1 MLDYHAAMAK
11 NGAGEVEVPGFVEE
25 FALMLSGLGFP
36 RMPARV
42 FALVLAAPEESLTAR
57 ELADRLQVSPAA
69 ISGAVRYLGTLSL
82 VRRTRLTGERVDRF
96 GLGDEVWA
104 PVFEAELLAYRPLI
118 RACERALG
126 SGALAGRGAER
137 VEETRDF
144 LEFMSVEME
153 QMLVRWR
160 ARRRR

>member
-1 MLDYHAAMAK
+1 MARS
-11 NGAGEVEVPGFVEE
+11 GASAFEVPGFVEE
-25 FALMLSGLGFP
+25 FALMLADLGFP

-82 VRRTRLTGERVDRF
+82 VRRTRRTGERVDRF

-104 PVFEAELLAYRPLI
+104 PVFEAELVAYRPLI
-118 RACERALG
+118 QACERALEG
-126 SGALAGRGAER
+126 GALTGNGAER
-137 VEETRDF
+137 VAETREF

>member
-1 MLDYHAAMAK
+1 MAR
-11 NGAGEVEVPGFVEE
+11 NDTSQPELPAFVEE
-25 FALMLSGLGFP
+25 FALMLADLGFP

-42 FALVLAAPEESLTAR
+42 FAVVLAASEESLTAR
-57 ELADRLQVSPAA
+57 ELADRLRVSPAE

-82 VRRTRLTGERVDRF
+82 VRRTRRTGERVDRF

-104 PVFEAELLAYRPLI
+104 PVFEAEVVAYRPLI
-118 RACERALG
+118 QACERALR
-126 SGALAGRGAER
+126 SGALAGKGAER

-153 QMLVRWR
+153 EMLVRWR
-160 ARRRR
+160 ARRGR

>member
-1 MLDYHAAMAK
+1 MARK
-11 NGAGEVEVPGFVEE
+11 DSSQPELPAFVEE
-25 FALMLSGLGFP
+25 FALMLADLGFP

-82 VRRTRLTGERVDRF
+82 VRRTRRTGERVDRF

-104 PVFEAELLAYRPLI
+104 PVFEAELVAYRPLI
-118 RACERALG
+118 QACERALA
-126 SGALAGRGAER
+126 SGALTGRGAER
-137 VEETRDF
+137 VDETREF